1 MLSTLSISNYALID
15 RLEVDFNKG
24 FTVITGETG
33 AGKSILLGGLSLVLG
48 KRADLSSLRV
58 KDQKCIIEGTFK
70 IDTYGL
76 QNFFEENDL
85 DYEDSTVIR
94 REILPSGKSRAFVND
109 TPVTLGVLSILGENL
124 IDIHSQHQTMQLTE
138 NDFQLKL
145 VDALAN
151 NQKRL
156 SEYRKGLKTYRKAQK
171 ELDKLI
177 EVQSTA
183 NKEQDYNTFLLEEL
197 EKAPLKAGVIE
208 ELEEEYE
215 QLNNVELIMEQLSK
229 GDQLF
234 NDEQIGVLPLV
245 TEMRQS
251 LSKLVDF
258 GSNYNDLFERVKSV
272 LIELDDVSSE
282 LQRLQEGVEAN
293 PDQLE
298 QVNNKLQLLYN
309 LLKKHNVSDIAELII
324 IKNDLADKVFE
335 TANLDDK
342 IISKTKEIQELQA
355 VLEAQAVVLS
365 KKRNSVIPQL
375 KKKLESDLGL
385 LGMPSASF
393 EIKLNT
399 AEEFTATGKDEL
411 SFLFTANR
419 GGSYGELKKVASGGE
434 LSRIM
439 LVIKAI
445 LAKYEKLPTIMFDE
459 IDTGVSGEI
468 SNRMADIMKDM
479 SVDLQVFS
487 ITHLPQVASKG
498 NHHFKVF
505 KTEGKERTMTN
516 LKQLTDD
523 ERVVELAHMLSGKDL
538 SDSALAH
545 AKELLSA
552 SSSI

>member
-1 MLSTLSISNYALID
+1 VLSTLTISNYALID
-15 RLEVDFNKG
+15 SLEVDFNKG

-76 QNFFEENDL
+76 QSFFEENDL

-109 TPVTLGVLSILGENL
+109 TPVTLGVLSTLGENL

-156 SEYRKGLKTYRKAQK
+156 TDYRKDLKIYRKAQK
-171 ELDKLI
+171 ELQNLI

-183 NKEQDYNTFLLEEL
+183 IKEQDYNTFMLEEL
-197 EKAPLKAGVIE
+197 EKAPLKEGIIE
-208 ELEEEYE
+208 LLEEEYE

-258 GSNYNDLFERVKSV
+258 GANYKDLYERVQSV
-272 LIELDDVSSE
+272 LIELDDVNSE
-282 LQRLQEGVEAN
+282 LQRLQDGVEAN

-298 QVNNKLQLLYN
+298 QVNGKLQLLYD
-309 LLKKHNVSDIAELII
+309 LLKKHNASDVLELIE
-324 IKNDLADKVFE
+324 IKNALADKVFE
-335 TANLDDK
+335 TANLDEK
-342 IISKTKEIQELQA
+342 ITLKTKEIQEMESVLGKQA
-355 VLEAQAVVLS
+355 LLIRE
-365 KKRNSVIPQL
+365 KRKSVIPQL
-375 KKKLESDLGL
+375 KKKLESDLNL

-393 EIKLNT
+393 QIGLT
-399 AEEFTATGKDEL
+399 DTSTFLATGMDEL

-419 GGSYGELKKVASGGE
+419 GGNYGELKKVASGGE

-439 LVIKAI
+439 LVIKAL

-479 SVDLQVFS
+479 SADLQVFS

-505 KTEGKERTMTN
+505 KTEGAERTMTN
-516 LKQLTDD
+516 LKELTTE
-523 ERVVELAHMLSGKDL
+523 ERVVELAHMLGGKDL

-545 AKELLSA
+545 AKQLLN
-552 SSSI
+552 

>member
-1 MLSTLSISNYALID
+1 VLSTLSITNYALID
-15 RLEVDFNKG
+15 SLEVAFDKG

-58 KDQKCIIEGTFK
+58 KDEKCIIEGLFK

-76 QNFFEENDL
+76 QHFFEENDL
-85 DYEDSTVIR
+85 DYDINTVIR
-94 REILPSGKSRAFVND
+94 REILPSGKSRAFIND
-109 TPVTLGVLSILGENL
+109 TPVTLDILSRLGENL

-145 VDALAN
+145 VDALAD

-156 SEYRKGLKTYRKAQK
+156 AEYVQGLKIYRKAQK
-171 ELDKLI
+171 ELERFID
-177 EVQSTA
+177 VQTTA
-183 NKEQDYNTFLLEEL
+183 NKEHDYNTFLLSEL
-197 EKAPLKAGVIE
+197 EKAPLKIGIIE
-208 ELEEEYE
+208 ELEVEYE
-215 QLNNVELIMEQLSK
+215 QLNNVELIIEQLSK
-229 GDQLF
+229 GNQLF
-234 NDEQIGVLPLV
+234 NDEQVGVLYLV

-258 GSNYNDLFERVKSV
+258 GANYKELYQRVQSV
-272 LIELDDVSSE
+272 LIELDDVNSE
-282 LQRLQEGVEAN
+282 LQRINEGVEAN
-293 PDQLE
+293 PDVLE
-298 QVNNKLQLLYN
+298 EISGKLQLLYN
-309 LLKKHNVSDIAELII
+309 LLKKHNASDVSELIT
-324 IKNDLADKVFE
+324 IKNELADKVFE
-335 TANLDDK
+335 TAHLDEK
-342 IISKTKEIQELQA
+342 IALRTRELQDMES
-355 VLEAQAVVLS
+355 VLEEQAVVLRE
-365 KKRNSVIPQL
+365 KRKEIIPEL
-375 KKKLESDLGL
+375 KSKLEADLAQ

-393 EIKLNT
+393 EISLSPT
-399 AEEFTATGKDEL
+399 DDFTITGMDEL

-468 SNRMADIMKDM
+468 SNRMADIMQDM
-479 SVDLQVFS
+479 STDLQVFS

-498 NHHFKVF
+498 NHHYKVF
-505 KTEGKERTMTN
+505 KTEGAERTMTN
-516 LKQLTDD
+516 MKKLTTD
-523 ERVVELAHMLSGKDL
+523 ERVVELAHMLGGKDL

-545 AKELLSA
+545 AKQLLNPSLRV
-552 SSSI
+552 

>member
-70 IDTYGL
+70 INTYGL
-76 QNFFEENDL
+76 QGFFEENDL
-85 DYEDSTVIR
+85 DYDDSTVIR

-109 TPVTLGVLSILGENL
+109 TPVTLGVLSTLGENL

-156 SEYRKGLKTYRKAQK
+156 TAYKKDLKAYRKAQK
-171 ELDKLI
+171 ELEKLI

-197 EKAPLKAGVIE
+197 EKAPLKVGVVE

-245 TEMRQS
+245 AEMRQS

-258 GSNYNDLFERVKSV
+258 GTNYKDLFERVKSV
-272 LIELDDVSSE
+272 MIELDDVSSE

-309 LLKKHNVSDIAELII
+309 LLKKHNVSDIAELIV

-335 TANLDDK
+335 TANLEDN
-342 IISKTKEIQELQA
+342 IAAKTKEIEEMQS
-355 VLEAQAVVLS
+355 VLESKAIVLRE
-365 KKRNSVIPQL
+365 KRNSVIPQL

-393 EIKLNT
+393 EIKIS
-399 AEEFTATGKDEL
+399 AAQAFTTTGKDEL

-439 LVIKAI
+439 LVIKSI

-468 SNRMADIMKDM
+468 SDRMADIMKDM
-479 SVDLQVFS
+479 SADLQVFS

-498 NHHFKVF
+498 NNHFKVF

-538 SDSALAH
+538 SDSAMAH

-552 SSSI
+552 SSNI

>member
-1 MLSTLSISNYALID
+1 VLSTLSITNYALID
-15 RLEVDFNKG
+15 SLEVDFDKG

-58 KDQKCIIEGTFK
+58 KDEKCIIEGIFK

-76 QNFFEENDL
+76 KDFFETNDL
-85 DYEDSTVIR
+85 DYDTSTVIR
-94 REILPSGKSRAFVND
+94 REILPTGKSRAFIND
-109 TPVTLGVLSILGENL
+109 TPVTLDVLSQLGENL

-145 VDALAN
+145 VDALAD
-151 NQKRL
+151 NQKRHA
-156 SEYRKGLKTYRKAQK
+156 EYSKGLKTYRNAQK
-171 ELDKLI
+171 ELQHLM

-183 NKEQDYNTFLLEEL
+183 NKEHDYNSFLLTEL
-197 EKAPLKAGVIE
+197 ENAPLKVGIVE

-215 QLNNVELIMEQLSK
+215 QLNNVELIMEQLAK
-229 GDQLF
+229 GNQLF

-251 LSKLVDF
+251 LAKLVDF
-258 GSNYNDLFERVKSV
+258 GGHYGDLYQRVQSV
-272 LIELDDVSSE
+272 LIELDDINSE
-282 LQRLQEGVEAN
+282 LQRIHEGVEAN
-293 PDQLE
+293 PEVLE
-298 QVNNKLQLLYN
+298 EVSGKLQLLYN
-309 LLKKHNVSDIAELII
+309 LLKKHNATEVSDLITI
-324 IKNDLADKVFE
+324 REGLSQKAFE
-335 TANLDDK
+335 TAHLDEK
-342 IISKTKEIQELQA
+342 IALKTRELQDLESALEEQSVVLREKRKEIIPELKSK
-355 VLEAQAVVLS
+355 LEA
-365 KKRNSVIPQL
+365 
-375 KKKLESDLGL
+375 DLAQ

-393 EIKLNT
+393 EISLSPT
-399 AEEFTATGKDEL
+399 DAFTATGMDEL

-479 SVDLQVFS
+479 SNDLQVFS

-505 KTEGKERTMTN
+505 KTEGVERTMTN
-516 LKQLTDD
+516 MKKLTND
-523 ERVVELAHMLSGKDL
+523 ERVVELAHMLGGKDL

-545 AKELLSA
+545 AKQLLN
-552 SSSI
+552 

>member
-1 MLSTLSISNYALID
+1 VLSSLTISNYALID
-15 RLEVDFNKG
+15 SLEVDFNKG

-58 KDQKCIIEGTFK
+58 KGQKCIIEGTFK

-76 QNFFEENDL
+76 QNFFEEKDL
-85 DYEDSTVIR
+85 EYEDSTVIR

-109 TPVTLGVLSILGENL
+109 TPVTLGVLSSLGENL

-151 NQKRL
+151 NQKSL
-156 SEYRKGLKTYRKAQK
+156 AKYRKGLKVYRNAQK
-171 ELDKLI
+171 ELNSLI

-183 NKEQDYNTFLLEEL
+183 IKEQDYNIFMLEEL
-197 EKAPLKAGVIE
+197 EKASLKNGVLE

-229 GDQLF
+229 GGQLF
-234 NDEQIGVLPLV
+234 NDEQVGVLPLV
-245 TEMRQS
+245 TEIRQS
-251 LSKLVDF
+251 LSKLIDF
-258 GSNYNDLFERVKSV
+258 GKNYKDLNERLQSV
-272 LIELDDVSSE
+272 LIELDDINSE
-282 LQRLQEGVEAN
+282 LQHLRDGIEVN

-298 QVNNKLQLLYN
+298 QVNGKLQLLYN
-309 LLKKHNVSDIAELII
+309 LFKKHNVSKVSELIS
-324 IKNDLADKVFE
+324 IKNALADKVFE
-335 TANLDDK
+335 TANLDEK
-342 IISKTKEIQELQA
+342 IAAKTKEIREIVSALKKQA
-355 VLEAQAVVLS
+355 VEIRE
-365 KKRNSVIPQL
+365 KRNSVIPQL

-393 EIKLNT
+393 EIKLSAVET
-399 AEEFTATGKDEL
+399 FSATGMDEF

-419 GGSYGELKKVASGGE
+419 GGNYGELKKVASGGE

-459 IDTGVSGEI
+459 IDSGVSGEI

-479 SVDLQVFS
+479 SADLQVFS
-487 ITHLPQVASKG
+487 ITHLPQVAAKG

-505 KTEGKERTMTN
+505 KTEGAERTMTN
-516 LKQLTDD
+516 LKELDND
-523 ERVVELAHMLSGKDL
+523 ERVVELAHMLGGKDL

-545 AKELLSA
+545 AKQLLNST
-552 SSSI
+552 SEM

>member
-109 TPVTLGVLSILGENL
+109 TPVTLGVLSTLGENL

-156 SEYRKGLKTYRKAQK
+156 SVYRKDLKTYRKSQK
-171 ELDKLI
+171 ELEKLI
-177 EVQSTA
+177 EVQSSA

-197 EKAPLKAGVIE
+197 EKAPLKVGIIE

-245 TEMRQS
+245 AEMRQS

-258 GSNYNDLFERVKSV
+258 GGNYKDLFERVKSV
-272 LIELDDVSSE
+272 LIELDDISTE
-282 LQRLQEGVEAN
+282 LQQLQEGVEAN

-298 QVNNKLQLLYN
+298 QVSNKLQLLYN
-309 LLKKHNVSDIAELII
+309 LLKKHNVSDIADLIV

-342 IISKTKEIQELQA
+342 IAAKTTEIEDMASALESKAIALRE
-355 VLEAQAVVLS
+355 
-365 KKRNSVIPQL
+365 KRNSVIPQL
-375 KKKLESDLGL
+375 KKKLETDLGL

-393 EIKLNT
+393 EIKLHD
-399 AEEFTATGKDEL
+399 AETFTTTGKDEL

-468 SNRMADIMKDM
+468 SDRMADIMKDM
-479 SVDLQVFS
+479 SADLQVFS

-498 NHHFKVF
+498 NNHFKVF
-505 KTEGKERTMTN
+505 KTEAKERTMTN
-516 LKQLTDD
+516 LKKLTDD

-545 AKELLSA
+545 AKELLS
-552 SSSI
+552 SSTGN

>member
-1 MLSTLSISNYALID
+1 MLSTLTISNYALID
-15 RLEVDFNKG
+15 SLEVDFNKG

-76 QNFFEENDL
+76 QSFFEENDL

-109 TPVTLGVLSILGENL
+109 TPVTLGVLSTLGENL

-156 SEYRKGLKTYRKAQK
+156 TDYRKDLKIYRKAQK
-171 ELDKLI
+171 ELQNLI

-183 NKEQDYNTFLLEEL
+183 IKEQDYNTFMLEEL
-197 EKAPLKAGVIE
+197 EKAPLKEGIIE
-208 ELEEEYE
+208 LLEEEYE

-258 GSNYNDLFERVKSV
+258 GANYKDLYERVQSV
-272 LIELDDVSSE
+272 LIELDDVNSE
-282 LQRLQEGVEAN
+282 LQRLQDGVEAN

-298 QVNNKLQLLYN
+298 QVNGKLQLLYD
-309 LLKKHNVSDIAELII
+309 LLKKHNASDVLELIE
-324 IKNDLADKVFE
+324 IKNALADKVFE
-335 TANLDDK
+335 TASLDEK
-342 IISKTKEIQELQA
+342 ITLKTKEIQEMESVLGKQA
-355 VLEAQAVVLS
+355 LVIRE
-365 KKRNSVIPQL
+365 KRKSVIPQL
-375 KKKLESDLGL
+375 KKKLESDLNL

-393 EIKLNT
+393 QIGLT
-399 AEEFTATGKDEL
+399 DTSTFLATGMDEL

-419 GGSYGELKKVASGGE
+419 GGNYGELKKVASGGE

-439 LVIKAI
+439 LVIKAL

-479 SVDLQVFS
+479 SADLQVFS

-505 KTEGKERTMTN
+505 KTEGAERTMTN
-516 LKQLTDD
+516 LKELTNE
-523 ERVVELAHMLSGKDL
+523 ERVVELAHMLGGKDL

-545 AKELLSA
+545 AKQLLN
-552 SSSI
+552 

>member
-1 MLSTLSISNYALID
+1 MLSTLSITNYALID
-15 RLEVDFNKG
+15 SLEVDFDKG

-58 KDQKCIIEGTFK
+58 KDEKCIIEGIFK

-85 DYEDSTVIR
+85 DYDVSTVIR
-94 REILPSGKSRAFVND
+94 REILPSGKSRAFIND
-109 TPVTLGVLSILGENL
+109 TPVTLDVLTKLGENL

-145 VDALAN
+145 VDALAD

-156 SEYRKGLKTYRKAQK
+156 LTYAKGLKTYRKAQK
-171 ELDKLI
+171 ELQGLI
-177 EVQSTA
+177 DVQSTA
-183 NKEQDYNTFLLEEL
+183 NKEQDYNSFLLTEL
-197 EKAPLKAGVIE
+197 EKAPLKIGVIE
-208 ELEEEYE
+208 ELEEDYE

-234 NDEQIGVLPLV
+234 NDEQIGVLSLV

-258 GSNYNDLFERVKSV
+258 GTNYKELYQRVQSV
-272 LIELDDVSSE
+272 CIELDDVSSE
-282 LQRLQEGVEAN
+282 LQRLQEGVEAD
-293 PDQLE
+293 PKRLE
-298 QVNNKLQLLYN
+298 EVNGKLQLLYN
-309 LLKKHNVSDIAELII
+309 LLKKHNVSEISELIT

-335 TANLDDK
+335 TAHLDEK
-342 IISKTKEIQELQA
+342 ISLKTRELLDMES
-355 VLEAQAVVLS
+355 VLEEQSVVLRE
-365 KKRNSVIPQL
+365 KRNAIIPKLKSQL
-375 KKKLESDLGL
+375 EADLAL

-393 EIKLNT
+393 EIVLNAMDT
-399 AEEFTATGKDEL
+399 FTTTGMDEL

-479 SVDLQVFS
+479 SADLQVFS

-498 NHHFKVF
+498 NNHFKVF
-505 KTEGKERTMTN
+505 KTEGAERTMTN
-516 LKQLTDD
+516 MKKLTTD
-523 ERVVELAHMLSGKDL
+523 ERIVELAHMLSGKDL

-545 AKELLSA
+545 AKQLLNPSLRV
-552 SSSI
+552 

>member
-1 MLSTLSISNYALID
+1 MLSTLTISNYALID
-15 RLEVDFNKG
+15 SLEVDFNKG

-109 TPVTLGVLSILGENL
+109 TPVTLGVLSTLGENL

-156 SEYRKGLKTYRKAQK
+156 TDYRKDLKIYRKAQK
-171 ELDKLI
+171 ELQNLI

-183 NKEQDYNTFLLEEL
+183 IKEQDYNTFMLEEL
-197 EKAPLKAGVIE
+197 EKAPLKEGIIE
-208 ELEEEYE
+208 LLEEEYE

-234 NDEQIGVLPLV
+234 NDEQIGVLTLV

-258 GSNYNDLFERVKSV
+258 GANYKDLYERVQSV
-272 LIELDDVSSE
+272 LIELDDVNSE
-282 LQRLQEGVEAN
+282 LQRLQDGVEAN
-293 PDQLE
+293 PDHLE
-298 QVNNKLQLLYN
+298 QVNGKLQLLYD
-309 LLKKHNVSDIAELII
+309 LLKKHNASDVLELIE
-324 IKNDLADKVFE
+324 IKNALADKVFE
-335 TANLDDK
+335 AANLDEK
-342 IISKTKEIQELQA
+342 ITLKTKEIQEMESVLGKQA
-355 VLEAQAVVLS
+355 LLIRE
-365 KKRNSVIPQL
+365 KRKSVIPQL
-375 KKKLESDLGL
+375 KKKLESDLNL

-393 EIKLNT
+393 QIGLT
-399 AEEFTATGKDEL
+399 DTSTFLATGMDEL

-419 GGSYGELKKVASGGE
+419 GGNYGELKKVASGGE

-439 LVIKAI
+439 LVIKAL

-479 SVDLQVFS
+479 SADLQVFS

-505 KTEGKERTMTN
+505 KTEGAERTMTN
-516 LKQLTDD
+516 LKELTNE
-523 ERVVELAHMLSGKDL
+523 ERVVELAHMLGGKDL

-545 AKELLSA
+545 AKQLLN
-552 SSSI
+552 

>member
-109 TPVTLGVLSILGENL
+109 TPVTLGVLSTLGENL

-156 SEYRKGLKTYRKAQK
+156 SVYRKDLKTYRKSQK
-171 ELDKLI
+171 ELEKLI
-177 EVQSTA
+177 EVQSSA

-197 EKAPLKAGVIE
+197 EKAPLKVGIIE

-245 TEMRQS
+245 AEMRQS

-258 GSNYNDLFERVKSV
+258 GGNYKDLFERVKSV
-272 LIELDDVSSE
+272 MIELDDISTE
-282 LQRLQEGVEAN
+282 LQQLQEGVEAN

-298 QVNNKLQLLYN
+298 QVSNKLQLLYN
-309 LLKKHNVSDIAELII
+309 LLKKHNVSDIAELIV

-342 IISKTKEIQELQA
+342 IAAKTTEIEDMASALESKAIALRE
-355 VLEAQAVVLS
+355 
-365 KKRNSVIPQL
+365 KRNSVIPQL
-375 KKKLESDLGL
+375 KKKLETDLEL

-393 EIKLNT
+393 EIKLHD
-399 AEEFTATGKDEL
+399 AETFTTTGKDEL

-468 SNRMADIMKDM
+468 SDRMADIMKDM
-479 SVDLQVFS
+479 SADLQVFS

-498 NHHFKVF
+498 NNHFKVF
-505 KTEGKERTMTN
+505 KTEAKERTMTN
-516 LKQLTDD
+516 LKKLTDD

-545 AKELLSA
+545 AKELLS
-552 SSSI
+552 SSTGN

>member
-1 MLSTLSISNYALID
+1 MLSTLTISNYALID
-15 RLEVDFNKG
+15 SLEVDFNKG

-85 DYEDSTVIR
+85 DYEESTVIR

-109 TPVTLGVLSILGENL
+109 TPVTLGVLSVLGENL

-156 SEYRKGLKTYRKAQK
+156 AEYRKGVKIFRKAQK
-171 ELDKLI
+171 ELQELV

-183 NKEQDYNTFLLEEL
+183 IKEQDYNTFMLEEL
-197 EKAPLKAGVIE
+197 EKAPLKEGIVE
-208 ELEEEYE
+208 LLEEEYE

-251 LSKLVDF
+251 FSKLIDF
-258 GSNYNDLFERVKSV
+258 GVHYKDLYERVQSV
-272 LIELDDVSSE
+272 LIELDDVNAE
-282 LQRLQEGVEAN
+282 LQRLQDGVEAN

-298 QVNNKLQLLYN
+298 QVNGKLQLLYD
-309 LLKKHNVSDIAELII
+309 LLKKHNASDVSELIE
-324 IKNDLADKVFE
+324 IKNKLADKVFE
-335 TANLDDK
+335 TAGLDEK
-342 IISKTKEIQELQA
+342 IASKTKEIQEMEA
-355 VLEAQAVVLS
+355 VLKKQAIAIRE
-365 KKRNSVIPQL
+365 KRNAVIPQL
-375 KKKLESDLGL
+375 KKKLESDLNS

-393 EIKLNT
+393 QISLNDT
-399 AEEFTATGKDEL
+399 ENFNTTGMDEL
-411 SFLFTANR
+411 SFLFTANK
-419 GGSYGELKKVASGGE
+419 GGNYGELKKVASGGE

-439 LVIKAI
+439 LVIKAL

-479 SVDLQVFS
+479 SADLQVFS

-498 NHHFKVF
+498 NHHFKVY
-505 KTEGKERTMTN
+505 KTEGAERTMTN
-516 LKQLTDD
+516 LKELTTE
-523 ERVVELAHMLSGKDL
+523 ERVVELAHMLGGKNL

-545 AKELLSA
+545 AKQLLN
-552 SSSI
+552 

>member
-1 MLSTLSISNYALID
+1 MLSTLTITNYALID
-15 RLEVDFNKG
+15 SLEVDFDKG

-58 KDQKCIIEGTFK
+58 KEEKCIIEGIFK
-70 IDTYGL
+70 IEPYGL
-76 QNFFEENDL
+76 QNFFVDNDL
-85 DYEDSTVIR
+85 DYDVNTVIR
-94 REILPSGKSRAFVND
+94 REILPSGKSRAFIND
-109 TPVTLGVLSILGENL
+109 TPVTLDVLSRLGENL
-124 IDIHSQHQTMQLTE
+124 IDIHSQHQTLQLTE

-151 NQKRL
+151 NQSRL
-156 SEYRKGLKTYRKAQK
+156 VDYRKGLKTYRKAQK
-171 ELDKLI
+171 ELENLI
-177 EVQSTA
+177 EVQNTA
-183 NKEQDYNTFLLEEL
+183 NKEQDYNSFLLEEL
-197 EKAPLKAGVIE
+197 EKAPLKIGMIE

-251 LSKLVDF
+251 LAKLVDF
-258 GSNYNDLFERVKSV
+258 GSSYKELYQRVQSV
-272 LIELDDVSSE
+272 LIELDDISSDVQQ
-282 LQRLQEGVEAN
+282 LQDGVEAN
-293 PDQLE
+293 PELLE
-298 QVNNKLQLLYN
+298 EVNGKLQLVYN
-309 LLKKHNVSDIAELII
+309 LLKKHNVGDISELIT
-324 IKNDLADKVFE
+324 IKNELADKVFE
-335 TANLDDK
+335 TAHLDEK
-342 IISKTKEIQELQA
+342 ISLKTREIQEMES
-355 VLEAQAVVLS
+355 VLEEQSVVLRE
-365 KKRNSVIPQL
+365 KRNEVIPEL
-375 KKKLESDLGL
+375 KKKLESDLSL

-393 EIKLNT
+393 EIKLSTIDVFTNT
-399 AEEFTATGKDEL
+399 GMDEL
-411 SFLFTANR
+411 SFLFTANK
-419 GGSYGELKKVASGGE
+419 GGHYGELKKVASGGE

-479 SVDLQVFS
+479 SADLQVFS

-498 NHHFKVF
+498 NNHFKVY
-505 KTEGKERTMTN
+505 KTEGEERTMTN
-516 LKQLTDD
+516 LKKLTNE
-523 ERVVELAHMLSGKDL
+523 ERVVELAHMLGGKDL

-545 AKELLSA
+545 ARQLLN
-552 SSSI
+552 

>member
-109 TPVTLGVLSILGENL
+109 TPVTLGVLSTLGENL

>member
-1 MLSTLSISNYALID
+1 MLSTLSITNYALID
-15 RLEVDFNKG
+15 SLEVDFDKG

-58 KDQKCIIEGTFK
+58 KDEKCIIEGIFK

-85 DYEDSTVIR
+85 DYDVNTVIR
-94 REILPSGKSRAFVND
+94 REILPSGKSRAFIND
-109 TPVTLGVLSILGENL
+109 TPVTLDVLTKLGENL

-156 SEYRKGLKTYRKAQK
+156 AEYRKDLKTYRKAEK
-171 ELDKLI
+171 ELQSLI
-177 EVQSTA
+177 DVQSTA
-183 NKEQDYNTFLLEEL
+183 NKEQDYNSFLLEEL
-197 EKAPLKAGVIE
+197 EKAPLKVGVIE

-234 NDEQIGVLPLV
+234 NDEQIGVLSLT

-258 GSNYNDLFERVKSV
+258 GSNYKELHQRVQSV
-272 LIELDDVSSE
+272 FIELDDISSE
-282 LQRLQEGVEAN
+282 LQRLQEGVEAD
-293 PDQLE
+293 PKMLE
-298 QVNNKLQLLYN
+298 EVNGKLQLLYN
-309 LLKKHNVSDIAELII
+309 LLKKHNVSEISDLIT

-335 TANLDDK
+335 TAHLDEK
-342 IISKTKEIQELQA
+342 ISLKTRELLDMES
-355 VLEAQAVVLS
+355 VLEEQSVVLRE
-365 KKRNSVIPQL
+365 KRNAIIPKLKSQL
-375 KKKLESDLGL
+375 EADLAL

-393 EIKLNT
+393 EIVLNAIDT
-399 AEEFTATGKDEL
+399 FTTTGMDEL

-479 SVDLQVFS
+479 SADLQVFS

-498 NHHFKVF
+498 SNHFKVF
-505 KTEGKERTMTN
+505 KTEGAERTMTN
-516 LKQLTDD
+516 MKKLTTD
-523 ERVVELAHMLSGKDL
+523 ERVVELAHMLGGKDL

-545 AKELLSA
+545 ARQLLSP
-552 SSSI
+552 SLKV

>member
-1 MLSTLSISNYALID
+1 VLSTLTISNYALID
-15 RLEVDFNKG
+15 SLEVDFNKG

-76 QNFFEENDL
+76 QSFFEENDL

-109 TPVTLGVLSILGENL
+109 TPVTLGVLSTLGENL

-156 SEYRKGLKTYRKAQK
+156 TDYRKDLKIYRKAQK
-171 ELDKLI
+171 ELQNLI

-183 NKEQDYNTFLLEEL
+183 IKEQDYNTFMLEEL
-197 EKAPLKAGVIE
+197 EKAPLKEGIIE
-208 ELEEEYE
+208 LLEEEYE

-258 GSNYNDLFERVKSV
+258 GANYKDLYERVQSV
-272 LIELDDVSSE
+272 LIELDDVNSE
-282 LQRLQEGVEAN
+282 LQRLQDGVEAN

-298 QVNNKLQLLYN
+298 QVNGKLQLLYD
-309 LLKKHNVSDIAELII
+309 LLKKHNASDVLELIE
-324 IKNDLADKVFE
+324 IKNALADKVFE
-335 TANLDDK
+335 TANLDEK
-342 IISKTKEIQELQA
+342 ITLKTKEIQDMESVLGKQA
-355 VLEAQAVVLS
+355 LVIRE
-365 KKRNSVIPQL
+365 KRKSVIPQL
-375 KKKLESDLGL
+375 KKKLESDLSL

-393 EIKLNT
+393 QIGLT
-399 AEEFTATGKDEL
+399 DTSTFLATGMDEL
-411 SFLFTANR
+411 SFLFTANK
-419 GGSYGELKKVASGGE
+419 GGNYGELKKVASGGE

-439 LVIKAI
+439 LVIKAL

-479 SVDLQVFS
+479 SADLQVFS

-505 KTEGKERTMTN
+505 KTEGAERTMTN
-516 LKQLTDD
+516 LKELTTE
-523 ERVVELAHMLSGKDL
+523 ERVVELAHMLGGKDL

-545 AKELLSA
+545 AKQLLN
-552 SSSI
+552 